1 MNFIK
6 PKITFYNFEK
16 YTNFENYKYQKMK
29 ILKFGG
35 TSVANAQ
42 NIELVIGVA
51 KSQINDN
58 QLVVVVSAFSG
69 VTDLLVLAATEASA
83 KDKNYI
89 EIFDQI
95 EQKHKKAIQELVPIS
110 NQDDLLVK
118 INGHLDHLKTLL
130 DGCYLLGEL
139 SNRTS
144 DTILGFGELL
154 SSQIIA
160 TAMQQKVASATYKD
174 SRELIKTNS
183 HFGKAVVD
191 FEITNQLIF
200 DYFLQNTSKITVIP
214 GFIAS
219 SLDGNNTTLGRGG
232 SDYTAAIVAAALQA
246 SELEIWTDVS
256 GMFTANPRIVKQAQ
270 PIEKISYQEAMELSH
285 FGAKV
290 LYPPTIQ
297 PVLTKNI
304 PILIKNTFE
313 PEAAGTYI
321 SNDSNYQSNPIKGIS
336 HIDKIALLTLEG
348 SGMIGVSGSSKRL
361 FEVLSNQKI
370 NVVFITQASSEH
382 SICIGI
388 INTDSDKARLAIDKA
403 FELEISQN
411 KINPCIIEQNLCIV
425 ALVGEN
431 MKNHQGLSGK
441 MFSTL
446 GKNNVNIRAIA
457 QGASERNISVVIN
470 EKDVKK
476 ALNTLHERFFEDN
489 TKQLNLFVM
498 GVGNV
503 GEKFME
509 QIHQQKKF
517 LKENLKINLRVIAI
531 SNSRKM
537 HFDEEGISLKE
548 WKKTLDEG
556 ETAHQDNFISKAKN
570 LNLRNSIFVDITAN
584 QDVAKTYDQYLKQNI
599 AVVTCNKI
607 ACSSEYENYKNLK
620 YWSRKYNAP
629 FLFETNVG
637 AGLPIIDT
645 LKHLIASGDKVHKI
659 QAVLSGSLNFI
670 FNNFNDRNPFYDVV
684 KEAGV
689 QGFTEPDP
697 KIDLSGVDVARKI
710 LILIRESGYKM
721 EIEDI
726 ENESFLPIECLE
738 NQTVPEFFESLS
750 NNVSHFEKLLQD
762 ANQQECRLK
771 YVAQFENG
779 KAKVG
784 LQMIPKGHDFYNLEG
799 KDNIVLFYTDRY
811 VDQPLIIKGAGAGAA
826 VTASGIFADV
836 IRIGNV

>member
-1 MNFIK
+1 
-6 PKITFYNFEK
+6 
-16 YTNFENYKYQKMK
+16 MK
-29 ILKFGG
+29 TLKFGG

-42 NIELVIGVA
+42 NIKLVLDIVTETS
-51 KSQINDN
+51 KKDK
-58 QLVVVVSAFSG
+58 LVVVVSAFSG
-69 VTDLLVLAATEASA
+69 VTDILVLAAANASS
-83 KDKNYI
+83 KDKNYK
-89 EIFDQI
+89 EIVSQI
-95 EQKHKKAIQELVPIS
+95 EKKHKEAIEELIPITEQSELIDSINS
-110 NQDDLLVK
+110 N
-118 INGHLDHLKTLL
+118 INHLKTLL

-144 DTILGFGELL
+144 DTILSFGELL

-160 TAMQQKVASATYKD
+160 KALEQKIKGAGYKD
-174 SRELIKTNS
+174 SREIIKTNN

-191 FEITNQLIF
+191 FEVTNNLIAT
-200 DYFLQNTSKITVIP
+200 YFNSNTAQATVIP

-232 SDYTAAIVAAALQA
+232 SDYTAAIVAAALDA
-246 SELEIWTDVS
+246 THLEIWTDVN
-256 GMFTANPRIVKQAQ
+256 GMFTANPKIVKQAQ
-270 PIEKISYQEAMELSH
+270 PIETISYQEAMELSH

-297 PVLTKNI
+297 PVLKKNI

-313 PEAAGTYI
+313 PDADGTYI
-321 SNDSNYQSNPIKGIS
+321 SNNKNEKENPIKGIS
-336 HIDKIALLTLEG
+336 HIDGIALLTLEG

-361 FEVLSNQKI
+361 FEVLSNENI
-370 NVVFITQASSEH
+370 NVIFITQASSEH

-388 INTDSDKARLAIDKA
+388 LNSDADNAQKAIDKA
-403 FELEISQN
+403 FESEIAQN
-411 KINPCIIEQNLCIV
+411 KIDNCIVEKNLCIV
-425 ALVGEN
+425 ALVGES

-470 EKDVKK
+470 ERDVKK
-476 ALNTLHERFFEDN
+476 ALNSLHERFFEDN
-489 TKQLNLFVM
+489 IKQLNLFVM

-503 GEKFME
+503 GEKFID
-509 QIHQQKKF
+509 QISQQKKF
-517 LKENLKINLRVIAI
+517 LKDNLKINLRVIAV

-537 HFDEEGISLKE
+537 HFDEEGIALKDWQTNLE
-548 WKKTLDEG
+548 NG
-556 ETAHQDNFISKAKN
+556 ETANKEVFIAKVKD

-584 QDVAKTYDQYLKQNI
+584 ESVSETYEHYLRQNV

-607 ACSSEYENYKNLK
+607 ACSSVYNNYSNLK
-620 YWSRKYNAP
+620 RLSRKYNAP

-645 LKHLIASGDKVHKI
+645 LKHLIASGDKVNKI

-670 FNNFNDRNPFYDVV
+670 FNNFSETYNFHDVV

-710 LILIRESGYKM
+710 LILIRESGYEM
-721 EIEDI
+721 EM
-726 ENESFLPIECLE
+726 ENIVNNSFLPAECMKTTNNE
-738 NQTVPEFFESLS
+738 DFFKSLTA
-750 NNVSHFEKLLQD
+750 NAAHFDNLLAQAKAKD
-762 ANQQECRLK
+762 SRLK
-771 YVAQFENG
+771 FVATFENG
-779 KAKVG
+779 KASVG
-784 LQMIPKGHDFYNLEG
+784 LEFIPSNSPFYNLEG
-799 KDNIVLFYTDRY
+799 KDNIVQFYTDRY
-811 VDQPLIIKGAGAGAA
+811 IDQPLLIKGAGAGAA